1 MPEFIDAHGVAIVY
15 DVHAARTPAR
25 GVVQLL
31 HGVGEHAGR
40 YAALIEA
47 LTADGFTVYADDHRG
62 HGRTGLRQHGGSGCQ
77 EKQREK
83 NGAVAVHPAHP

>member
-31 HGVGEHAGR
+31 HGVG
-40 YAALIEA
+40 
-47 LTADGFTVYADDHRG
+47 
-62 HGRTGLRQHGGSGCQ
+62 
-77 EKQREK
+77 
-83 NGAVAVHPAHP
+83 